1 MILEAT
7 SLSPAEALDP
17 SNPFASAS
25 TLPYQAP
32 PFDKIEDTHYL
43 PAIEAGMAQ
52 QRAEIDLI
60 ANNPAPATFEN
71 TLVAMEQSGRLLT
84 RVLTVFGAVTG
95 ANTNP
100 TLQDIK
106 TQVAPRLAAHADAI
120 NLNEALFKRVS
131 AIYNQRATL
140 NLDPESIRLIEI

>member
-1 MILEAT
+1 MILEAST
-7 SLSPAEALDP
+7 PSSIEALDP

-32 PFDKIEDTHYL
+32 PFDRIEDTHFL

-52 QRAEIDLI
+52 QRAEIDRI
-60 ANNPAPATFEN
+60 ANNPVPATFEN
-71 TLVAMEQSGRLLT
+71 TLVAMELSGRLLT
-84 RVLTVFGAVTG
+84 RVLSVFGAITG

-106 TQVAPRLAAHADAI
+106 TRQPPPLAAHADPI
-120 NLNEALFKRVS
+120 NLN
-131 AIYNQRATL
+131 Q
-140 NLDPESIRLIEI
+140 